1 MTPDSRLSE
10 LLIRWE
16 DSKEN
21 DGCCSRIGA
30 TSPQDCPELLAELR
44 RLVAEPDRT

>member
-21 DGCCSRIGA
+21 DSCFSLEHLCAGLSRVARGTQA
-30 TSPQDCPELLAELR
+30 SGR
-44 RLVAEPDRT
+44 RTDRT